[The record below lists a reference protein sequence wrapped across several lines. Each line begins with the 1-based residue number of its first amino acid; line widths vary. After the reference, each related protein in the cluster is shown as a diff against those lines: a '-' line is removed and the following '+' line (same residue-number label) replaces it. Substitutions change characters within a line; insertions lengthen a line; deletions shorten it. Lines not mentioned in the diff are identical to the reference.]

1 MFEIVFEKANDS
13 LLNVLRHSVDECQR
27 LKNRWVCSEHIL
39 LSLALEQDHVAGR
52 SLGSMKIDSE
62 AIRKEVEKQLKE
74 KSASEP
80 LFSDRPEPV
89 EPQSDKPKLRVFSRE
104 DENSEGVL
112 FSQMVIEALKRAH
125 EYSLFFGST
134 EVLPEHMLLGIL
146 DIKDAGANKILEELA
161 VNEVFLRRQVMA
173 LTAQVAFANGGAP
186 TLREAL
192 LDGFNDFVTRYQT
205 NVNILTN
212 LAARAGGIS
221 VNTPNRGQIIH
232 MVCLAYMGDFLNTQ
246 AALQRYVLEENIKS
260 LQKRVGS
267 LDKELTATIVTTGAQ
282 NLRTEVRST
291 IEHIWCNQYRLQ
303 TRLLDEAEHDLIGSV
318 IEDLWW
324 TQSEEIALHTSYE
337 EALADHRRKE
347 ILGLQ
352 KRRIELSQRLTKLRY
367 RLEDT
372 VRQCFV
378 KHSISA

>member
-1 MFEIVFEKANDS
+1 MNT
-13 LLNVLRHSVDECQR
+13 HC
-27 LKNRWVCSEHIL
+27 
-39 LSLALEQDHVAGR
+39 
-52 SLGSMKIDSE
+52 
-62 AIRKEVEKQLKE
+62 
-74 KSASEP
+74 
-80 LFSDRPEPV
+80 
-89 EPQSDKPKLRVFSRE
+89 
-104 DENSEGVL
+104 
-112 FSQMVIEALKRAH
+112 
-125 EYSLFFGST
+125 FFGST

-260 LQKRVGS
+260 LHKRVGS
-267 LDKELTATIVTTGAQ
+267 LDKEVTQPSLRPALRICAQ
-282 NLRTEVRST
+282 KFDDDRTHLV
-291 IEHIWCNQYRLQ
+291 
-303 TRLLDEAEHDLIGSV
+303 
-318 IEDLWW
+318 
-324 TQSEEIALHTSYE
+324 QSI
-337 EALADHRRKE
+337 
-347 ILGLQ
+347 
-352 KRRIELSQRLTKLRY
+352 
-367 RLEDT
+367 
-372 VRQCFV
+372 
-378 KHSISA
+378 